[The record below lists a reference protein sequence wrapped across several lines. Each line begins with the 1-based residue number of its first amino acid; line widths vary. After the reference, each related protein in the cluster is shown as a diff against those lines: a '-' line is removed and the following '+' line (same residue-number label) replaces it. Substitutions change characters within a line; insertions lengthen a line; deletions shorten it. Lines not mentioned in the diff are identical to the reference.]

1 MSFDTLFTLIILL
14 LLAVAFPLMGVQD
27 YRLLLRRTREGVA
40 DARVKFYKAY
50 LMWLWPLTIG
60 LVAWWLLSGNGL
72 ESLGLIPVAEGRQWV
87 AIGVGIFAILV
98 QVIYLETVSR
108 NADALTKIKKQM
120 GALTNL
126 APQTRAENH
135 LFGMVSITA
144 GVCEEILYRGLLLA
158 TLVPL
163 VGTWPAVAISS
174 LIFGIGHA
182 YQGIS
187 GIAKT
192 GLVGLVLALLTV
204 FSGSLFIA
212 IVLHAVIDLASGR
225 IMGKALRMTTLQTG
239 LDNQVVALEQ
249 G

>member
-1 MSFDTLFTLIILL
+1 MTFDTLFTLIILL
-14 LLAVAFPLMGVQD
+14 LLAVVDPLLGVQD

-40 DARVKFYKAY
+40 DVRVKFYKDY

-60 LVAWWLLSGNGL
+60 LLAWWLLSGKGL
-72 ESLGLIPVAEGRQWV
+72 QSIGLIPVADGRQWV
-87 AIGVGIFAILV
+87 AIGVGVFAILA

-108 NADALTKIKKQM
+108 NADGLTKVKEQM
-120 GALTNL
+120 GALSNL
-126 APQTRAENH
+126 APQTRTEDR

-158 TLVPL
+158 TLVSL

-174 LIFGIGHA
+174 LIFGLGHA

-187 GIAKT
+187 GIVKT

-204 FSGSLFIA
+204 SSGSLFIA
-212 IVLHAVIDLASGR
+212 IVLHAVVDLTSGR
-225 IMGKALRMTTLQTG
+225 LMGRALRMSTLQT
-239 LDNQVVALEQ
+239 A
-249 G
+249 